1 MNAHSESKRAFLL
14 LLGLAECVAPTQEWP
29 LAQCLFP
36 TDRQPWDD
44 SKSEW
49 DRGPP
54 QNPQRVLARFK
65 FKIIGVLTRCA
76 RAHAA
81 GETCRNPTWPDLI
94 HSSAVRSDGRRALS
108 LSHSALRRSYKT
120 YTEVFLR
127 RDGPIDGCT
136 QLPTALSPVFV
147 TLPNIPKRPS
157 HSRTFRRFDPP
168 KRPKWL
174 QSKHLLCCSLISRS
188 PSECPCSQAEVY
200 PERKYMNE
208 NTQSKI
214 HEKGEASRFY

>member
-44 SKSEW
+44 SRQNGIGDLRKIHSEFELGSSSA
-49 DRGPP
+49 RG
-54 QNPQRVLARFK
+54 
-65 FKIIGVLTRCA
+65 GVNELRTRCA

-147 TLPNIPKRPS
+147 TLPNIPKRRPS
-157 HSRTFRRFDPP
+157 HSHSRSLRPFDPP
-168 KRPKWL
+168 KHPKWL
-174 QSKHLLCCSLISRS
+174 QSKHLLGCSLISLSLRMSLQPSRS
-188 PSECPCSQAEVY
+188 LSRA
-200 PERKYMNE
+200 
-208 NTQSKI
+208 KI
-214 HEKGEASRFY
+214 HE